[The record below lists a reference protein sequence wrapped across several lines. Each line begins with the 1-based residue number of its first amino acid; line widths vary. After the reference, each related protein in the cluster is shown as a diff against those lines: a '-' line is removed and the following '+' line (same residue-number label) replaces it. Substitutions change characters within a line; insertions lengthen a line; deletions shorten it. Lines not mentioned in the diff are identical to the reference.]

1 MVTVNYVFCVQNEK
15 SDMNINHKNTE
26 IKKVY
31 DLLMTNEKF
40 LKFFI
45 EEPEKAIQKFNLEE
59 EEKRTLLVRHVDELP
74 ALGIEK
80 APPCGIREEEW

>member
-1 MVTVNYVFCVQNEK
+1 MPFGSKIMK
-15 SDMNINHKNTE
+15 SDMNINHKHRGFEE
-26 IKKVY
+26 ICT
-31 DLLMTNEKF
+31 LLMTSKQF

-45 EEPEKAIQKFNLEE
+45 EEPTKAIQKFDLEE
-59 EEKRTLLVRHVDELP
+59 EERRALLVRHVDELP

>member
-1 MVTVNYVFCVQNEK
+1 
-15 SDMNINHKNTE
+15 MNINHKNKGF
-26 IKKVY
+26 KKIY
-31 DLLMTNEKF
+31 ALLMTSEKF

-45 EEPEKAIQKFNLEE
+45 EEPEKAIQKFDLEE
-59 EEKRTLLVRHVDELP
+59 EEKRILLVRHVDELP